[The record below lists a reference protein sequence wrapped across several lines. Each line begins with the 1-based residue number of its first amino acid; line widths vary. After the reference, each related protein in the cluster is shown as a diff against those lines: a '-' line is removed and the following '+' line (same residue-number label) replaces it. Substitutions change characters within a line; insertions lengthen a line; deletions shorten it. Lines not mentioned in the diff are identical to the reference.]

1 MAEHKVIEKAD
12 SEEEK
17 KKRKLLIIKIIPVAV
32 LAFILIAVSLAWFT
46 IDKALDLDS
55 FELKTVGSANVLKAE
70 ILDSNDYSKVSDGS
84 NITSDENDKIYWLL
98 DEESGMT
105 NGINPGSHG
114 KLTFY
119 VVPNQ
124 SGEMEIQFKLSIT
137 GMQRIKTKTLFL
149 MKRLLKKK

>member
-55 FELKTVGSANVLKAE
+55 FGMKSVDSPFELKTVVPMCLMLRYLTAMTTLRCLMGA
-70 ILDSNDYSKVSDGS
+70 
-84 NITSDENDKIYWLL
+84 TSLL
-98 DEESGMT
+98 TRTTRS
-105 NGINPGSHG
+105 
-114 KLTFY
+114 
-119 VVPNQ
+119 
-124 SGEMEIQFKLSIT
+124 T
-137 GMQRIKTKTLFL
+137 GFL
-149 MKRLLKKK
+149 MKKAV

>member
-55 FELKTVGSANVLKAE
+55 FGMKSVDSPFELKTVGSANVLKAE

-84 NITSDENDKIYWLL
+84 NITSDENNKIYWLL

-119 VVPNQ
+119 VVRGNGDTVQ
-124 SGEMEIQFKLSIT
+124 VEYHGVCRE
-137 GMQRIKTKTLFL
+137 
-149 MKRLLKKK
+149 